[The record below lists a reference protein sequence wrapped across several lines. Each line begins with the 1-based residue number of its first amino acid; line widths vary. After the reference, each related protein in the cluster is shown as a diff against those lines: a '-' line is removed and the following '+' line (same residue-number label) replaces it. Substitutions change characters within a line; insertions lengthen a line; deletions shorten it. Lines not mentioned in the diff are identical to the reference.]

1 MMWWEGLLIGIAGV
15 WAGAINTVVG
25 SGTLVT
31 FPVLVALGYPP
42 VTATTS
48 NAVGLI
54 TGTITGAY
62 GYRHELTGQGRRV
75 ARLAVASFFGAIG
88 GTVLL
93 LSLPKDA
100 FEVIVPVLVGM
111 SVLLV
116 ALQPLATRRL
126 RERKAAKAEAEAA
139 AATITPA
146 EPTPADGPATPADG
160 PATPPTS
167 PAAAPATPPTTPA
180 GTEAAPFTPLL
191 YVLIFLIGVYGG
203 YFTAAQ
209 GIMLVGVM
217 GLLLAD
223 PLQRVNAFKNVLSA
237 VVNFVAGVIY
247 AVVAPVDWAVIA
259 ILAVGSILGGF
270 LGARIG
276 RRLSP
281 TVLRTTVIVIGL
293 VAVVRLLV

>member
-62 GYRHELTGQGRRV
+62 GYRHELAGQGRRV

-88 GTVLL
+88 GTALL

-126 RERKAAKAEAEAA
+126 RERKAAKAEAT
-139 AATITPA
+139 ATEPA
-146 EPTPADGPATPADG
+146 Q
-160 PATPPTS
+160 PPTD
-167 PAAAPATPPTTPA
+167 APATPTDAPATPTGPA
-180 GTEAAPFTPLL
+180 APPFTPLL

-217 GLLLAD
+217 GLLLVD
-223 PLQRVNAFKNVLSA
+223 PLQRINAFKNVLSA
-237 VVNFVAGVIY
+237 VVNLVAGIIY

-259 ILAVGSILGGF
+259 ILAVSSILGGF

-281 TVLRTTVIVIGL
+281 TVLRATVIVIG
-293 VAVVRLLV
+293 VAAVVRLLV